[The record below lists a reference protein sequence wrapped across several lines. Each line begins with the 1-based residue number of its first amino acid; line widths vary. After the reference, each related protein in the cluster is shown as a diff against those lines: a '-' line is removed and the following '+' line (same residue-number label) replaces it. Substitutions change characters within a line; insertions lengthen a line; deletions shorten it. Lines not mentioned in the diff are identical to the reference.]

1 MKMNRFPLDQ
11 SMYRSTT
18 GRKRSVKISIW
29 IFSVYNKNSVNYCS
43 LVWIFFLSHIIL
55 VHFFSSLLSP
65 VIQILGEQLKLRQQV
80 IATATVY
87 FKRFYARN
95 SLKCIDPL
103 LLAPTCVF
111 LSSKVEEFGVIS
123 GSRLLSTCQTVG
135 KEPTQG
141 PFYKYLSKLVTSQI
155 RHLGILGGFVNKL
168 FS

>member
-1 MKMNRFPLDQ
+1 MDIFCTYITKIQ
-11 SMYRSTT
+11 SIIVLWF
-18 GRKRSVKISIW
+18 G
-29 IFSVYNKNSVNYCS
+29 
-43 LVWIFFLSHIIL
+43 FFFKSHYTCT
-55 VHFFSSLLSP
+55 FFSSLLSP